1 MTWRRCHLITWP
13 LLVGVVA
20 CNGGELTRSHAAKE
34 LAARFN
40 GSVGSIRV
48 FRTKCVEKY
57 FEKYPIRFIEDA
69 QLARHYRSLED
80 AGLATQFEKPSTSEQ
95 CGTPYP
101 ESLRVIGMTLTPK
114 GVAQQWPEHR
124 ERGGGWDVALGNREF
139 ATRPHTRPCRIS
151 VAGNPDCGWS
161 RTRPDLGT
169 TRWHCHLSAGRRGVA
184 LHAYGLLTPLHHS
197 QAATRP
203 NGAVELP
210 ILFVTPR

>member
-1 MTWRRCHLITWP
+1 MTSRRCHVITWP
-13 LLVGVVA
+13 LLVGAVA
-20 CNGGELTRSHAAKE
+20 CNGGELSRSHAAKE

-40 GSVGSIRV
+40 GSAGSIRV

-69 QLARHYRSLED
+69 QLARQYRSLED
-80 AGLATQFEKPSTSEQ
+80 AGLATQFGKPATSEQ

-139 ATRPHTRPCRIS
+139 VGVTAILPQPDPTLARVEFLWRVIPTAGGAALGQTSAPHGGIATFRRDD
-151 VAGNPDCGWS
+151 GGW
-161 RTRPDLGT
+161 RFMRMG
-169 TRWHCHLSAGRRGVA
+169 
-184 LHAYGLLTPLHHS
+184 Y
-197 QAATRP
+197 
-203 NGAVELP
+203 
-210 ILFVTPR
+210 